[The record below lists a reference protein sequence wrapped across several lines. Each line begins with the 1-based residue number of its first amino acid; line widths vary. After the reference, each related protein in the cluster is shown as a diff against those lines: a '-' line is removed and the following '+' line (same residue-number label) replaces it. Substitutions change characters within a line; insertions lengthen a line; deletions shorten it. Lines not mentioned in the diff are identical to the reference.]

1 MGSGFSETAY
11 RIFEIAG
18 MLVSLACC
26 ISIASAKPSKNQ
38 QNLLLMCIFGLV
50 ATVGNTMEV
59 FANAPEAAMVAI
71 RIAYI
76 GKCYIITFGLMFVSS
91 YSGVKLNAFFLRFLA
106 LANSV
111 VLVTVMTCEYHHL
124 YYKDI
129 SYEILSNGR
138 AAMILTPGPFYYV
151 WVGLLLL
158 GAGNYIVIAVREM
171 RGVTPIAK
179 RRTRILLLAVA
190 APMVA
195 SISFL
200 VVHPTYFDP
209 ATLIVMM
216 SELCFLVAIKR
227 YGLLDT
233 LELAHERIIE
243 DTRDGILVVDGR
255 KHTILHQNAAAKS
268 LIEKAMEKD
277 ADFRIERFIASDE
290 SVYELDGRHYEFRVS
305 EIIQGESETEA
316 QGYVVWIFDMTFID
330 EYASEMIRLRDEADE
345 ANRAKT
351 EFLANISHEIRTPMN
366 SIVGCSELALQ
377 CRDDDAVTNYL
388 RKIKKSSAVLMHL
401 IDELIDVTKIE
412 SGRVKLHK
420 ENYRMTELMD
430 EVRHTFEPQAGKA
443 RLSFGVKID
452 SGLPEYLY
460 GDKEKLREILSQLI
474 GNSIQ
479 HTKKGGVIVE
489 ITLKDVSERGMLINI
504 KVDDTGIGI
513 DESEGDRVFGKFE
526 RIERDDS
533 AYSYGPG
540 LGLSIVKSFVEMMGG
555 EISYESESGQG
566 TRFSVDVWQEIGSGQ
581 DADAET
587 EEPYLAATYDESKP
601 VDDDVGEAPA
611 KEDSGITPRRIN
623 SGKVLIVDDN
633 DLNLEVASGIM
644 ELMGMVTKTAASGT
658 ECIELLDKGEKPD
671 IIFMDHMMPDPDG
684 VATMKLIR
692 ARDDGLADIPIVLL
706 TANAVSGVKEQMIEA
721 GFDDFLPKPIEID
734 ELSRILARFL
744 GERM

>member
-1 MGSGFSETAY
+1 MGLGFSETAY

-18 MLVSLACC
+18 MFISLACC
-26 ISIASAKPSKNQ
+26 ISVASAKPSKNQ

-91 YSGVKLNAFFLRFLA
+91 YSGVKLNAVFLRFLA
-106 LANSV
+106 IANSV
-111 VLVTVMTCEYHHL
+111 VLVTVMTCERHHL
-124 YYKDI
+124 YYKEI

-158 GAGNYIVIAVREM
+158 GAGAYIIIAAREM
-171 RGVTPIAK
+171 MNGTIIE
-179 RRTRILLLAVA
+179 RRRMWILLLAVA

-200 VVHPTYFDP
+200 AMHPTYFDP
-209 ATLIVMM
+209 ATLIVVM
-216 SELCFLVAIKR
+216 SELSFYIAVKR
-227 YGLLDT
+227 YGILDT

-243 DTRDGILVVDGR
+243 DTRDGILVIDSK

-268 LIEKAMEKD
+268 LIEKAMETD
-277 ADFRIERFIASDE
+277 IDFRLERFIASDE

-305 EIIQGESETEA
+305 EIMQDESKAEV
-316 QGYVVWIFDMTFID
+316 QGYIVWIFDMTFID
-330 EYASEMIRLRDEADE
+330 EYASEMIRLREEADK

-377 CRDDDAVTNYL
+377 SRDDDAVTGYL

-401 IDELIDVTKIE
+401 IDELIDVTTIE
-412 SGRVKLHK
+412 SGRVKLNK
-420 ENYRMTELMD
+420 ENYRMVELMD
-430 EVRHTFEPQAGKA
+430 EVRHIFEPQLGKA
-443 RLSFGVKID
+443 RLAFSVKID

-460 GDKEKLREILSQLI
+460 GDRGKIREILSQLI

-479 HTKKGGVIVE
+479 HTKNGGVIIE
-489 ITLKDVSERGMLINI
+489 ISLKDVSERGILINM
-504 KVDDTGIGI
+504 KVDDTGVGI

-526 RIERDDS
+526 RIEREDS

-540 LGLSIVKSFVEMMGG
+540 LGLSIAKSFVEMLGG
-555 EISYESESGQG
+555 EISYESESGRG
-566 TRFSVDVWQEIGSGQ
+566 TRFSVDVWQEIGNG
-581 DADAET
+581 ADEGAE
-587 EEPYLAATYDESKP
+587 ADEP
-601 VDDDVGEAPA
+601 VDFAVDGEAKIEVDETA
-611 KEDSGITPRRIN
+611 DGNGNSGDAAAVSIN
-623 SGKVLIVDDN
+623 SGNILIVDDN

-644 ELMGMVTKTAASGT
+644 ELLGMTTKTASSGT
-658 ECIELLDKGEKPD
+658 ECIELLDNGEKPD

-692 ARDDGLADIPIVLL
+692 ARGDGMADIPIVLL
-706 TANAVSGVKEQMIEA
+706 TANAVSGVKEQMIEE

-734 ELSRILARFL
+734 ELSRILVRFL
-744 GERM
+744 GEKRA